1 MKPSFKGIQQN
12 IRLKIWIQD
21 ICRKWQGAV
30 QSYFVEGNV
39 QDLCKKFARSCE
51 TLKVISDL
59 EKFFC
64 CSYHEE
70 IG

>member
-1 MKPSFKGIQQN
+1 MQKMA
-12 IRLKIWIQD
+12 R
-21 ICRKWQGAV
+21 AV

-39 QDLCKKFARSCE
+39 QDLCK

-59 EKFFC
+59 EKNFG